1 MPRKSSQPNEEN
13 DMEDVVQIPNVQQNQ
28 EKIDQLSRMLA
39 SILTYLSDE
48 ENEEID
54 IGYIFDNTEGLR
66 DWWNEY
72 KENNRKLIEEEI
84 RESLGELSLEELQR
98 IRVQI
103 KTGND
108 RLS

>member
-1 MPRKSSQPNEEN
+1 MPRKSSQPNEES
-13 DMEDVVQIPNVQQNQ
+13 DLEDVIPSVQNDQ
-28 EKIDQLSRMLA
+28 EKIDHLSQMLA

-54 IGYIFDNTEGLR
+54 ISYIFDNTEGLR

-84 RESLGELSLEELQR
+84 RESLGELSLEELQK
-98 IRVQI
+98 IHEQI
-103 KTGND
+103 KTGSE

>member
-1 MPRKSSQPNEEN
+1 MPRKSSQPSEEN

-98 IRVQI
+98 IREQI
-103 KTGND
+103 KTGNN

>member
-1 MPRKSSQPNEEN
+1 MPRKSSQPNEES
-13 DMEDVVQIPNVQQNQ
+13 DLEDVIPSIQNDQ
-28 EKIDQLSRMLA
+28 EKIDHLSQMLA

-54 IGYIFDNTEGLR
+54 ISYIFDNTEGLR

-84 RESLGELSLEELQR
+84 RESLGELSLEELQK
-98 IRVQI
+98 IHEQI
-103 KTGND
+103 KTGSE